1 MNTRRF
7 LGLFL
12 GLAMVVTVAVAGCFR
27 ADQPQ
32 LAGAAAVGSVP
43 LPAGRSDVTWR
54 RKRLSLRT
62 LGRIMQS
69 TSSASGQSSMVSR
82 PLVSW
87 AARAVLPDGVDA
99 TTDFEHLGERLFG
112 PVIRGDRSPAGL
124 ASAGR

>member
-1 MNTRRF
+1 MITRRF
-7 LGLFL
+7 LGLFV
-12 GLAMVVTVAVAGCFR
+12 GLVMVATVAVAGCFH

-32 LAGAAAVGSVP
+32 LAGAAAVGSVQR
-43 LPAGRSDVTWR
+43 LAGRSDVTWR

-69 TSSASGQSSMVSR
+69 TSSASGQSSMVPR

-87 AARAVLPDGVDA
+87 AARAVLSDGVDA

-112 PVIRGDRSPAGL
+112 PVIRGDRSPADL